1 MGVLKTLL
9 SVKAAEKIAEYIDSK
24 NRMPPG
30 TGQYI
35 PRRKAVPTART
46 AALASVATSMVRRN
60 PKLLLTAGA
69 AGAAV
74 FLASYLV
81 KRKQQK
87 PTYY

>member
-1 MGVLKTLL
+1 MGLLKTLI
-9 SVKAAEKIAEYIDSK
+9 SAKAVEKVADYIDSK
-24 NRMPPG
+24 NRVG
-30 TGQYI
+30 EYI
-35 PRRKAVPTART
+35 PARKPAKTARMAGLAT
-46 AALASVATSMVRRN
+46 AGMQIAKRN
-60 PKLLLTAGA
+60 PKLAMTFGA